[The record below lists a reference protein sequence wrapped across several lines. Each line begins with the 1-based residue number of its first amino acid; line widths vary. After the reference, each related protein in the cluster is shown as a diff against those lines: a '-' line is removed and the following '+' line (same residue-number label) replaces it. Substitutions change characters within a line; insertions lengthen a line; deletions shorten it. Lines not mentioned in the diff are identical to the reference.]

1 MRARTTRL
9 IVTVVTIVAL
19 LMGIPGSIVA
29 GILVW
34 NSSQSALDT
43 RVQTLA
49 RAVDRRL
56 DDGQWVTQPFVKA
69 LTSPVSGELDAF
81 TEVRIPGEY
90 HVVAGTDRG
99 SPMLEA
105 QVRSNSGA
113 VVRMQTSAYPVMRG
127 VGQAAL
133 FFVGGAV
140 LSIML
145 GWSLAYR
152 MSRKLSA
159 PLIYLA
165 AQAEQIGSGQVRAQL
180 KPSGIEEIDLVQD
193 ELARTGER
201 MAGRLAAER
210 QRSADASHQLRT
222 PITALSMR
230 LEEIEMITTEDEV
243 REEASAALD
252 QVERLTSVV
261 TELLDD
267 KRRTQSSTEAL
278 HILEVFNTQREE
290 WESQFEAVGRDIVF
304 LDEAERPILAEA
316 GKISQ
321 VLATLIENSLK
332 YGEGKTIVRARKAAS
347 SRGVLIE
354 VSDEGPGIDEE
365 MGEEVFDMGVSG
377 HGSSGIGLA
386 LAKDL
391 AHAMGGR
398 LELTQNSPPVFT
410 LSLAA
415 IPSNF
420 DPDLV
425 MPQGPLLSLGRRG
438 RII

>member
-9 IVTVVTIVAL
+9 IVTVVAVVAL
-19 LMGIPGSIVA
+19 LMGIPGSILA
-29 GILVW
+29 GMLVW
-34 NSSQSALDT
+34 NGSQAALET

-49 RAVDRRL
+49 RAVDRRI
-56 DDGQWVTQPFVKA
+56 DDDQWVTQPLVAA
-69 LTSPVSGELDAF
+69 LSSPVTDEQDAYTVVNVGSEYRVISGS
-81 TEVRIPGEY
+81 
-90 HVVAGTDRG
+90 DRG
-99 SPMLEA
+99 QFSLSA
-105 QVRSNSGA
+105 QVRSNRGA
-113 VVRMQTSAYPVMRG
+113 SVSMEVSAYPVLQG
-127 VGQAAL
+127 VVQAVL

-140 LSIML
+140 FSIAL
-145 GWSLAYR
+145 GWYLAYR

-165 AQAEQIGSGQVRAQL
+165 AQAEQIGSGQVRARL
-180 KPSGIEEIDLVQD
+180 KPSGIEEIDLVQE

-222 PITALSMR
+222 PIAALSMR
-230 LEEIEMITTEDEV
+230 LEEIEMIAGEEEV
-243 REEASAALD
+243 RDEASAALD

-267 KRRTQSSTEAL
+267 RRRSQSSTEAL

-290 WESQFEAVGRDIVF
+290 WEEQFAGEGRELVF

-321 VLATLIENSLK
+321 VLATLIENSLR
-332 YGEGKTIVRARKAAS
+332 YGEGKTTVRARKATS

-354 VSDEGPGIDEE
+354 VTDEGEGIPEDL
-365 MGEEVFDMGVSG
+365 GDEVFDMGVSG

-391 AHAMGGR
+391 AQAMGGR

-415 IPSNF
+415 IPTNF

-438 RII
+438 RVF